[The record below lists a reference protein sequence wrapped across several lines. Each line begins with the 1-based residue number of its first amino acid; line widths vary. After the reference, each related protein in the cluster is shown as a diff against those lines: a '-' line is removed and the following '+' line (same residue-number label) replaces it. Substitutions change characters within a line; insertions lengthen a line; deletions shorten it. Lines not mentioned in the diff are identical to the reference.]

1 MMILDLISN
10 SFERSSNVLEDLF
23 GLTGRDQSVR
33 LGSHK
38 ASEIVSHRTLNIS
51 HFVSIR
57 KLYCV
62 GTSATWTLSEG
73 DDTLSVIREANFTNF
88 STEDSELFQYFDLG
102 SVLCDLDM
110 SCHAS
115 SISYNIL
122 VVGTRSLCTRS
133 DVVRAYSRPAK

>member
-1 MMILDLISN
+1 
-10 SFERSSNVLEDLF
+10 
-23 GLTGRDQSVR
+23 
-33 LGSHK
+33 
-38 ASEIVSHRTLNIS
+38 LNIS

-88 STEDSELFQYFDLG
+88 STEDSELFQHFDLG